1 MPLKS
6 RTSVL
11 LALMGMIFTPF
22 AQAHI
27 VTTETMGLLSGVVHP
42 LTGADHILAA
52 VAAGIWAAVSG
63 GSRAR
68 SVIAAFLAM
77 LGLGAVAGFSGVS
90 LGLVE
95 PVIAFSVIVLGAL
108 IALRVSLTRL
118 LAPAVAGG
126 FALFHGYA
134 HAAGLPL
141 MAGSAWYLLGL
152 LMATSLLLGC
162 GVALGRWLVNL
173 ESRIPLRLAGGFVAL
188 IGSLLLVS
196 AP

>member
-1 MPLKS
+1 MQLKS

-11 LALMGMIFTPF
+11 LALMGVIFTPL

-27 VTTETMGLLSGVVHP
+27 VTTDTMGLLSGVMHP
-42 LTGADHILAA
+42 LTGADHVLAG

-68 SVIAAFLAM
+68 SVIAAFLGM
-77 LGLGAVAGFSGVS
+77 LSLGAVAGFAGTS

-95 PVIAFSVIVLGAL
+95 PVIAMSVITLGVL
-108 IALRVSLTRL
+108 IALRVSLPVL
-118 LAPAVAGG
+118 VAPAVAGG

-134 HAAGLPL
+134 HAAGLPM

-152 LMATSLLLGC
+152 LMATLLLLGS
-162 GVALGRWLVNL
+162 GVVLGRWLVKS

-188 IGSLLLVS
+188 IGSLLLAS
-196 AP
+196 A

>member
-1 MPLKS
+1 MQLKS

-11 LALMGMIFTPF
+11 LALMGVIFTPL

-27 VTTETMGLLSGVVHP
+27 VTTDTMGLLSGVMHP
-42 LTGADHILAA
+42 LTGADHVLAG

-68 SVIAAFLAM
+68 SVIAAFLGM
-77 LGLGAVAGFSGVS
+77 LSLGAVAGFAGTS

-95 PVIAFSVIVLGAL
+95 PVIAMSVITLGVL
-108 IALRVSLTRL
+108 IALRVSLPGL
-118 LAPAVAGG
+118 VAPAVAGG

-134 HAAGLPL
+134 HAAGLPM

-152 LMATSLLLGC
+152 LMATLLLLGS
-162 GVALGRWLVNL
+162 GVVLGRWLVKS

-188 IGSLLLVS
+188 IGSLLLAS
-196 AP
+196 A

>member
-1 MPLKS
+1 
-6 RTSVL
+6 
-11 LALMGMIFTPF
+11 MGMIFTPL

-42 LTGADHILAA
+42 LTGADHVLAA

-68 SVIAAFLAM
+68 SVIAAFLGM
-77 LGLGAVAGFSGVS
+77 LGLGAVAGFAGAS

-95 PVIAFSVIVLGAL
+95 PVIALSVITLGAL
-108 IALRVSLTRL
+108 IALRVSLPGL
-118 LAPAVAGG
+118 VAPAIAGG

-134 HAAGLPL
+134 HAAGLPM

-152 LMATSLLLGC
+152 LTATSILLGS
-162 GVALGRWLVNL
+162 GVGLGHWLVKS

-196 AP
+196 T

>member
-1 MPLKS
+1 MQLKS

-11 LALMGMIFTPF
+11 IALMGVIFMPL

-42 LTGADHILAA
+42 LTGADHVLAA
-52 VAAGIWAAVSG
+52 LAAGIWAAVSG

-68 SVIAAFLAM
+68 SVIAAFLGM
-77 LGLGAVAGFSGVS
+77 LGLGAVAGFAGAS

-95 PVIAFSVIVLGAL
+95 PVIALSVITLGVL
-108 IALRVSLTRL
+108 IALRVSLPRL
-118 LAPAVAGG
+118 MAPAVAGG

-141 MAGSAWYLLGL
+141 MAGSASYLLGL
-152 LMATSLLLGC
+152 LMATSLLLGS
-162 GVALGRWLVNL
+162 GVVLGLWLVKS
-173 ESRIPLRLAGGFVAL
+173 ESRIPLGLAGGFFAL
-188 IGSLLLVS
+188 IGSLLLAS
-196 AP
+196 A

>member
-1 MPLKS
+1 MQLQS

-11 LALMGMIFTPF
+11 LALMGVIFTPL

-27 VTTETMGLLSGVVHP
+27 VTTDTMGLLSGVVHP
-42 LTGADHILAA
+42 LTGADHVLAG

-68 SVIAAFLAM
+68 SVIAAFLGM
-77 LGLGAVAGFSGVS
+77 LSLGAVAGFAGTS

-95 PVIAFSVIVLGAL
+95 PVIALSVITLGVL
-108 IALRVSLTRL
+108 IALRVSLPGL
-118 LAPAVAGG
+118 VAPAVAGG

-134 HAAGLPL
+134 HAAGLPM

-152 LMATSLLLGC
+152 LMATLLLLGS
-162 GVALGRWLVNL
+162 GVVLGRWLVKS

-188 IGSLLLVS
+188 IGSLLLAS
-196 AP
+196 A

>member
-1 MPLKS
+1 MQLKS

-11 LALMGMIFTPF
+11 LALMGVIFTPL

-27 VTTETMGLLSGVVHP
+27 VTTDTMGLLSGVMHP
-42 LTGADHILAA
+42 LTGADHVLAG

-68 SVIAAFLAM
+68 SVIAAFLGM
-77 LGLGAVAGFSGVS
+77 LSLGAVAGFAGTSM
-90 LGLVE
+90 GLVE
-95 PVIAFSVIVLGAL
+95 PVIAMSVITLGVL
-108 IALRVSLTRL
+108 IALRVSLPGL
-118 LAPAVAGG
+118 VAPAVAGG

-134 HAAGLPL
+134 HAAGLPM

-152 LMATSLLLGC
+152 LMATLLLLGS
-162 GVALGRWLVNL
+162 GVVLGRWLVKS

-188 IGSLLLVS
+188 IGSLLLAS
-196 AP
+196 A

>member
-1 MPLKS
+1 MQLKS

-11 LALMGMIFTPF
+11 LALMGVIFTPL

-27 VTTETMGLLSGVVHP
+27 VTTDTMGLLSGVVHP
-42 LTGADHILAA
+42 LTGADHVLAG

-68 SVIAAFLAM
+68 SVIAAFLGM
-77 LGLGAVAGFSGVS
+77 LSLGAVAGFAGTS

-95 PVIAFSVIVLGAL
+95 PVIALSVITLGVL
-108 IALRVSLTRL
+108 IALRVSLPGL
-118 LAPAVAGG
+118 VAPAVAGG

-134 HAAGLPL
+134 HAAGLPM

-152 LMATSLLLGC
+152 LMATSLLLGS
-162 GVALGRWLVNL
+162 GVVLGRWLVKS

-188 IGSLLLVS
+188 IGSLLLAS
-196 AP
+196 T

>member
-1 MPLKS
+1 MQLKS

-11 LALMGMIFTPF
+11 LALIGVIFTPF

-42 LTGADHILAA
+42 LTGADHVLAA
-52 VAAGIWAAVSG
+52 IAAGIWAAVSG
-63 GSRAR
+63 GPRAR
-68 SVIAAFLAM
+68 SVVAAFLGM
-77 LGLGAVAGFSGVS
+77 LGLGAVAGFAGAS

-95 PVIAFSVIVLGAL
+95 PVIALSVITLGVL
-108 IALRVSLTRL
+108 IALRVSLPRL
-118 LAPAVAGG
+118 AAPAVAGG

-152 LMATSLLLGC
+152 LMATSLLLGS
-162 GVALGRWLVNL
+162 GVALGRWLVKS

-188 IGSLLLVS
+188 IGSLLLAS
-196 AP
+196 A

>member
-1 MPLKS
+1 MQLKS

-11 LALMGMIFTPF
+11 LALMGVIFTPL

-27 VTTETMGLLSGVVHP
+27 VTTDTMGLLSGVVHP
-42 LTGADHILAA
+42 LTGADHVLAGI
-52 VAAGIWAAVSG
+52 AAGIWAAVSG

-68 SVIAAFLAM
+68 SVIAAFLGM
-77 LGLGAVAGFSGVS
+77 LSLGAVAGFAGAS

-95 PVIAFSVIVLGAL
+95 PVIYLSVITLGVL
-108 IALRVSLTRL
+108 IALRVSLPRL
-118 LAPAVAGG
+118 VAPAVAGG

-134 HAAGLPL
+134 HAAGLPM

-162 GVALGRWLVNL
+162 GLALGHWLVKS
-173 ESRIPLRLAGGFVAL
+173 ESRIPLSLAGGFVAL
-188 IGSLLLVS
+188 IGSLLLAS
-196 AP
+196 T

>member
-1 MPLKS
+1 MQLKS

-11 LALMGMIFTPF
+11 LALAGVIFTPF

-27 VTTETMGLLSGVVHP
+27 VTTETMGLPSGIMHP
-42 LTGADHILAA
+42 LTGADHVLAA
-52 VAAGIWAAVSG
+52 VAVGIWAAVSVG
-63 GSRAR
+63 PRAP
-68 SVIAAFLAM
+68 SVIIAFLGM
-77 LGLGAVAGFSGVS
+77 LGLGAVAGFAGVS

-95 PVIAFSVIVLGAL
+95 PVIALSVITLGVL

-141 MAGSAWYLLGL
+141 MAGSVWYLLGL
-152 LMATSLLLGC
+152 LMVTSLLLGC
-162 GVALGRWLVNL
+162 GVALGRWLMNH

-196 AP
+196 V

>member
-1 MPLKS
+1 MQSKS

-11 LALMGMIFTPF
+11 LALMGVIFTPL

-27 VTTETMGLLSGVVHP
+27 VTTDTMGLLSGVMHP
-42 LTGADHILAA
+42 LTGADHVLAG

-68 SVIAAFLAM
+68 SVIAAFLGM
-77 LGLGAVAGFSGVS
+77 LGLGAVAGFAGTS

-95 PVIAFSVIVLGAL
+95 PVIALSVITLGVL
-108 IALRVSLTRL
+108 IALRVSLPGL
-118 LAPAVAGG
+118 VAPAVAGG

-134 HAAGLPL
+134 HAAGLPM

-152 LMATSLLLGC
+152 LMATSLLMGS
-162 GVALGRWLVNL
+162 GVVLGRWLVKS

-188 IGSLLLVS
+188 IGSLLLAS
-196 AP
+196 T

>member
-11 LALMGMIFTPF
+11 LALMGMIFTPL

-27 VTTETMGLLSGVVHP
+27 VTAETMGLLSGVVHP
-42 LTGADHILAA
+42 LTGADHVLAA

-68 SVIAAFLAM
+68 SVIAAFLGM
-77 LGLGAVAGFSGVS
+77 LSLGAVAGFAGAS

-95 PVIAFSVIVLGAL
+95 PVIALSVITLGAL
-108 IALRVSLTRL
+108 IALRVSLPGL
-118 LAPAVAGG
+118 VAPAIAGG

-134 HAAGLPL
+134 HAAGLPM

-152 LMATSLLLGC
+152 LMATSILLVS
-162 GVALGRWLVNL
+162 GVGLGRWLVKS

-196 AP
+196 A

>member
-1 MPLKS
+1 MQLKS

-11 LALMGMIFTPF
+11 LVLMGVIFTPL

-27 VTTETMGLLSGVVHP
+27 VTTDTMGLLSGVVHP
-42 LTGADHILAA
+42 LTGADHVLAG

-68 SVIAAFLAM
+68 SVIAAFLGM
-77 LGLGAVAGFSGVS
+77 LSLGAVAGFAGTS

-95 PVIAFSVIVLGAL
+95 PVIAMSVITLGVL
-108 IALRVSLTRL
+108 IALRVSLPGL
-118 LAPAVAGG
+118 VAPAILGG

-134 HAAGLPL
+134 HAAGLPM

-152 LMATSLLLGC
+152 LMATSLLLGS
-162 GVALGRWLVNL
+162 GVVSGRWLVKS

-188 IGSLLLVS
+188 IGSLLLAS
-196 AP
+196 T

>member
-11 LALMGMIFTPF
+11 LALMGMIFTPL

-42 LTGADHILAA
+42 LTGADHVLAA

-68 SVIAAFLAM
+68 SVIAAFLGM
-77 LGLGAVAGFSGVS
+77 LSLGAVAGFAGAS

-95 PVIAFSVIVLGAL
+95 PVIALSVITLGVL
-108 IALRVSLTRL
+108 IALRVSLPGL
-118 LAPAVAGG
+118 VAPAIAGG

-134 HAAGLPL
+134 HAAGLPM

-152 LMATSLLLGC
+152 LMATSILLGS
-162 GVALGRWLVNL
+162 GVGLGRWLVKS

-188 IGSLLLVS
+188 IGSLLLAS
-196 AP
+196 T

>member
-1 MPLKS
+1 MQLKS

-11 LALMGMIFTPF
+11 LVLMGVIFTPL

-27 VTTETMGLLSGVVHP
+27 VTTDTMGLLSGVVHP
-42 LTGADHILAA
+42 LTGADHVLAG

-68 SVIAAFLAM
+68 SVIAAFLCM
-77 LGLGAVAGFSGVS
+77 LSLGAVAGFAGTS

-95 PVIAFSVIVLGAL
+95 PVIAMSVITLGVL
-108 IALRVSLTRL
+108 IALRVSLPGL
-118 LAPAVAGG
+118 VAPAILGG

-134 HAAGLPL
+134 HAAGLPM

-152 LMATSLLLGC
+152 LMATSLLLGS
-162 GVALGRWLVNL
+162 GVVSGRWLVKS

-188 IGSLLLVS
+188 IGSLLLAS
-196 AP
+196 T

>member
-1 MPLKS
+1 MQLQS

-11 LALMGMIFTPF
+11 LALMGVIFTPL

-27 VTTETMGLLSGVVHP
+27 VTTDTMGLLSGVVHP
-42 LTGADHILAA
+42 LTGADHVLAG

-68 SVIAAFLAM
+68 SVIAAFLGM
-77 LGLGAVAGFSGVS
+77 LSLGAVAGFAGTS

-95 PVIAFSVIVLGAL
+95 PVIALSVITLGVL
-108 IALRVSLTRL
+108 IALRVSLPGL
-118 LAPAVAGG
+118 VAPAVAGG

-134 HAAGLPL
+134 HAAGLPM

-152 LMATSLLLGC
+152 LMATSILLVS
-162 GVALGRWLVNL
+162 GVGLGRWLVKS

-196 AP
+196 A

>member
-11 LALMGMIFTPF
+11 LALMGMIFTPL

-27 VTTETMGLLSGVVHP
+27 VTAETMGLLSGVVHP
-42 LTGADHILAA
+42 LTGADHVLAA

-68 SVIAAFLAM
+68 SVIAAFLGM
-77 LGLGAVAGFSGVS
+77 LSLGAVAGFAGAS

-95 PVIAFSVIVLGAL
+95 PVIALSVITLGAL
-108 IALRVSLTRL
+108 IALRVSLPGL
-118 LAPAVAGG
+118 VAPAIAGG

-134 HAAGLPL
+134 HAAGLPM
-141 MAGSAWYLLGL
+141 MAGSAWYLSGL
-152 LMATSLLLGC
+152 LMATSILLVS
-162 GVALGRWLVNL
+162 GVGFGRWLVKS

-196 AP
+196 A

>member
-1 MPLKS
+1 MQLKS

-11 LALMGMIFTPF
+11 LALMGVIFTPL

-27 VTTETMGLLSGVVHP
+27 VTTDTMGLLSGVVHP
-42 LTGADHILAA
+42 LTGADHVLAG

-68 SVIAAFLAM
+68 SVIAAFLGM
-77 LGLGAVAGFSGVS
+77 LSLGAVAGFAGTS

-95 PVIAFSVIVLGAL
+95 PVIALSVITLGVL
-108 IALRVSLTRL
+108 IALRVSLPGL
-118 LAPAVAGG
+118 VAPAVAGG

-134 HAAGLPL
+134 HAAGLPM

-152 LMATSLLLGC
+152 LMATSLLMGS
-162 GVALGRWLVNL
+162 GVVLGRWLVKS

-188 IGSLLLVS
+188 IGSLLLAS
-196 AP
+196 T

>member
-1 MPLKS
+1 MQLKS

-11 LALMGMIFTPF
+11 LALMGVIFTPL

-27 VTTETMGLLSGVVHP
+27 VTTDTMGLLSGVVHP
-42 LTGADHILAA
+42 LTGADHVLAG

-68 SVIAAFLAM
+68 SVIAAFLGM
-77 LGLGAVAGFSGVS
+77 LSLGAVAGFAGTS

-95 PVIAFSVIVLGAL
+95 PVIALSVITLGVL
-108 IALRVSLTRL
+108 IALRVSLPGL
-118 LAPAVAGG
+118 VAPAVAGG

>member
-1 MPLKS
+1 MQLKS

-11 LALMGMIFTPF
+11 LALMGMIFTPL

-42 LTGADHILAA
+42 LTGADHVLAA

-68 SVIAAFLAM
+68 SVIAAFLGM
-77 LGLGAVAGFSGVS
+77 LSLGAVAGFAGAS

-95 PVIAFSVIVLGAL
+95 PVIALSVTTLGVL
-108 IALRVSLTRL
+108 IALRVSLPGL
-118 LAPAVAGG
+118 VAPAVAGG

-134 HAAGLPL
+134 HAAGLPM

-152 LMATSLLLGC
+152 LMATSILLGS
-162 GVALGRWLVNL
+162 GVVLGRLL
-173 ESRIPLRLAGGFVAL
+173 AKSESRIPLRLAGGFVAL
-188 IGSLLLVS
+188 IGSLLLAS
-196 AP
+196 T